1 MSTEQTKAIARNHY
15 EKTRNLEAAFELI
28 SPNVVFQAM
37 PGLPPTY
44 EGWKQAHAMFLQA
57 FPDQQVTI
65 EDEVAEDDTVVTRWT
80 FSGTHRGALMGIP
93 ATGKQVA
100 IKGIS
105 IDRIDGGKVVEHLAQ
120 IDMVG
125 LMQQL
130 GVIPTP

>member
-15 EKTRNLEAAFELI
+15 EKTRDLEAAFELI
-28 SPNVVFQAM
+28 SPDVVFQAM

-44 EGWKQAHAMFLQA
+44 EGWKQAHGMFLQA
-57 FPDQQVTI
+57 FPDQQVNI

-93 ATGKQVA
+93 ATGKQVS

-120 IDMVG
+120 IDMLG

-130 GVIPTP
+130 GVIPAP